1 MLGKPQAVC
10 RHRPIQAIL
19 LVRLVLA
26 SSLRAT
32 AAAPLFVIRAVP
44 LSDVSIAQMSMLWP
58 AAAARPASHGSNR
71 RLCPLLPLSAASP
84 AVPAAQAAWCGSA
97 AILLDWPNQ
106 REQSGWAE
114 PRTQYVP
121 VPRWQLLQR
130 LPERCRMNV
139 LPILLE
145 TPAGIPAH
153 SAPYIL
159 RASRTICFRCAKAF
173 AQAAGIRASLVLRAL
188 GATRSAV
195 RTGAR
200 RAFRKQLAAVYR
212 GFPCCLGIPVRVCAA
227 WQRQAVPA

>member
-1 MLGKPQAVC
+1 MRAQQEKPQTVC
-10 RHRPIQAIL
+10 WNRPMQAIPL
-19 LVRLVLA
+19 EQLVLA

-32 AAAPLFVIRAVP
+32 AAAPLFAIRVAP
-44 LSDVSIAQMSMLWP
+44 LSDVSIVQMSMPLVQ
-58 AAAARPASHGSNR
+58 PASHGENQH
-71 RLCPLLPLSAASP
+71 LHLVFALLAALP
-84 AVPAAQAAWCGSA
+84 VVPAAQAVSCGSA

-195 RTGAR
+195 RMGAR
-200 RAFRKQLAAVYR
+200 RAFQKQLAAVYR
-212 GFPCCLGIPVRVCAA
+212 GFPCCLGIPVRVCVA